1 MRMLLT
7 IHFKRS
13 AHSLKS
19 NIAESA
25 SATKTI
31 QMDSLMSF
39 SADQSILGMRLKPV
53 FDPVRGDVPSQMRA
67 PVSAGVAAIAPPPT
81 GTRCERNNATN
92 LQSLRHHSAI
102 FAAAR
107 QAASAIGAVAA
118 PSRPRGRHPG
128 TRPQGRAVR
137 PHAGLARG
145 RLHAVGCR
153 CRYLQ
158 RLKIATAWPTSCRWA
173 HHR

>member
-31 QMDSLMSF
+31 HMDSLMSF

-53 FDPVRGDVPSQMRA
+53 FDPVRGDVASQMRA
-67 PVSAGVAAIAPPPT
+67 PVPAGVAAIAPRPPARDVNVT
-81 GTRCERNNATN
+81 MPQTCSHCVTTARFLPPPDR
-92 LQSLRHHSAI
+92 LLPPLVRWRLHHGRAADTPEQGRRDEPFVRMPDWPVAACMRSD
-102 FAAAR
+102 AAA
-107 QAASAIGAVAA
+107 
-118 PSRPRGRHPG
+118 G
-128 TRPQGRAVR
+128 TFSG
-137 PHAGLARG
+137 
-145 RLHAVGCR
+145 
-153 CRYLQ
+153 
-158 RLKIATAWPTSCRWA
+158 
-173 HHR
+173 